1 MTRSSSNVSGIAS
14 MSATRAPNRS
24 AINFALA
31 SFIGR
36 IPYLASSGF
45 PNSCINPGVINP
57 KTALNGKLQSE
68 STSCWRF
75 SGRFFK
81 RGLSFNCSF
90 AISQRSET
98 NIDDS
103 TVKGNQVVIE
113 FPSLS
118 RPET

>member
-1 MTRSSSNVSGIAS
+1 MSS
-14 MSATRAPNRS
+14 TRAPSRS
-24 AINFALA
+24 TINFALA

-36 IPYLASSGF
+36 IPSLASSGF
-45 PNSCINPGVINP
+45 PISCINPGVIRP

-68 STSCWRF
+68 STSDRYC
-75 SGRFFK
+75 SGMLAK
-81 RGLSFNCSF
+81 RGLPCNCSL
-90 AISQRSET
+90 AISQRSEA

-103 TVKGNQVVIE
+103 TVKGSQVVIE